1 MNQSTA
7 KKHKQPEM
15 VIYDDAKRIFSGPS
29 YAQKLFEVRHLYD
42 TLVPIAD
49 NHNSKKLMEIVINQ
63 IAECIDR
70 SKDAVKEYLQHSELI
85 SEETLNIMIEKEVSR
100 NFFIQAQKPK
110 RRLISDMN
118 NIKISENEIMEL
130 VSNAVL
136 DFLKEFQKT
145 GRVTN
150 HKDLLPVYFEEE
162 TGKFKKGRN
171 VRKLTR
177 PEKKIFQYNKS
188 PLFSINAHIKT
199 ENEVG
204 DELRKLLAKFEE
216 ELGKRK
222 KYGTKVM
229 IDILKVFIKQLL
241 KILLNCKKLQEKNSK
256 KAKRG
261 GKVSG

>member
-15 VIYDDAKRIFSGPS
+15 VIYDDAKIIFSGPS
-29 YAQKLFEVRHLYD
+29 YAHKILEVQHLYNS
-42 TLVPIAD
+42 LVPIAE
-49 NHNSKKLMEIVINQ
+49 NHNSKKLLEIVINQ
-63 IAECIDR
+63 ITECIDR
-70 SKDAVKEYLQHSELI
+70 SKDAVKEYLQHAEFI
-85 SEETLNIMIEKEVSR
+85 SETTLNIMVEKEVSR

-118 NIKISENEIMEL
+118 HVKSSENEIMEA
-130 VSNAVL
+130 VSNAVM
-136 DFLKEFQKT
+136 DFLKEFEKT

-162 TGKFKKGRN
+162 TGKFRKGRT

-177 PEKKIFQYNKS
+177 PEKKIFKYTKS

-204 DELRKLLAKFEE
+204 NELKKLLAKFDE

-229 IDILKVFIKQLL
+229 INILKVFIKQLI
-241 KILLNCKKLQEKNSK
+241 KILFDCKKLQEKNSK
-256 KAKRG
+256 KVKRG
-261 GKVSG
+261 GKVGG